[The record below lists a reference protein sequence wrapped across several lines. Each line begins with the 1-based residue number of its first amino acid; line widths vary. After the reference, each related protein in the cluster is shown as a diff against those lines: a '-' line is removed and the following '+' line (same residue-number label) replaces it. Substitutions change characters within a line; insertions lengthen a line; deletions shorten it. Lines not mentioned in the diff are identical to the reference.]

1 MELKKPFN
9 LQKWIDENRHLLK
22 PPVGNKNLY
31 KEAGDFIVM
40 IIADQMLE
48 KIIIIMKL
56 KSCFIKLK
64 ETLL

>member
-1 MELKKPFN
+1 MNIKKPIN
-9 LQKWIDENRHLLK
+9 LQKWINEIDTIKTSSRKQNYMQKLE
-22 PPVGNKNLY
+22 
-31 KEAGDFIVM
+31 ISVM
-40 IIADQMLE
+40 IVFDPTLE